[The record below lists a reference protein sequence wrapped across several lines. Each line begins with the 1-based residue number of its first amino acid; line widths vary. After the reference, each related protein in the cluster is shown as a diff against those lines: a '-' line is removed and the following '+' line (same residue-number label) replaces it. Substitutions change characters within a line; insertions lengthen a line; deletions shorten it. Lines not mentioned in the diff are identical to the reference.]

1 MQNVSIANFSQN
13 ILAALENI
21 IKHNE
26 PLNVNTAAGSVVIM
40 SDEEYR
46 GMQETLYL
54 LSVPGMREKLL
65 EGKAEALSD
74 CVPEE
79 EVAGAAYIIN

>member
-1 MQNVSIANFSQN
+1 MMQNVSFANFSQN

-21 IKHNE
+21 IKYNE
-26 PLNVNTAAGSVVIM
+26 PLNVNTATGSVVIM

-46 GMQETLYL
+46 GMRETLYL
-54 LSVPGMREKLL
+54 LSVPGMRKKLL
-65 EGKAEALSD
+65 EGKAEPLAD

-79 EVAGAAYIIN
+79 EVEW